1 MNAVKNFTTIFL
13 GVELDTCVGSCNAL
27 NDLSKKPYV
36 SNKTEDLYLSLFNM
50 IRRINERKAFTKHI
64 SCKCKCKWEKDYI
77 WNPSTCG
84 CENGKYLGSVMDD
97 SAIMRDEVIQSYDKE
112 TKTVPTNFNEKK
124 KNLWNAEL
132 LYFTCIFIK

>member
-124 KNLWNAEL
+124 KKSVKRRIV
-132 LYFTCIFIK
+132 IFYLHFY